1 MPVAVGICWCYYL
14 RGTLLSV
21 TKATFTLVLDH
32 RAFLSVLRP
41 YVTEV
46 ISFKN
51 VHFKEWTLTPNESL
65 RTSTSTRPFANNVVA
80 LYLDS
85 KAFYSPLQFADD
97 VNLSHKTQVS
107 AIRQSFAK
115 KNPIIP
121 VETIKVLRFDLLTA
135 AIGKEPRETL
145 PTDFYKF
152 VNENFGG
159 VEEGM
164 SAHSSIS
171 IFPWRDC
178 QDQFPPAGKEYKR
191 FDYPLPN
198 SLAQRPFPSLG

>member
-1 MPVAVGICWCYYL
+1 M
-14 RGTLLSV
+14 
-21 TKATFTLVLDH
+21 TKATSTLILNH

-51 VHFKEWTLTPNESL
+51 VHFKEWTPTPDDPL
-65 RTSTSTRPFANNVVA
+65 RTSTSTRPFSNNVIA

-85 KAFYSPLQFADD
+85 KAFYSPLQFVDD
-97 VNLSHKTQVS
+97 INLSLKAQVS
-107 AIRQSFAK
+107 AIRLSFEK
-115 KNPIIP
+115 KNPNIP
-121 VETIKVLRFDLLTA
+121 VETSKVLRFDLLTA
-135 AIGKEPRETL
+135 AIGKEPKGTL

-159 VEEGM
+159 VEEGK

-171 IFPWRDC
+171 IFRWRDC
-178 QDQFPPAGKEYKR
+178 
-191 FDYPLPN
+191 
-198 SLAQRPFPSLG
+198 